1 MTYLANIATGTLG
14 LLFALGGC
22 SGASPSEAPSSALEE
37 AEAIAF
43 EECNSSELYNAALLL
58 ARQGGF
64 SIEKLNEVSDD
75 LAEAHAYG
83 FGGTNED
90 RRAITAACRAGI
102 REYRK
107 STAYPG

>member
-1 MTYLANIATGTLG
+1 MTYRANIATGTLA
-14 LLFALGGC
+14 LLFTLGGC

-43 EECNSSELYNAALLL
+43 DECNSWELYNAALSS
-58 ARQGGF
+58 AKQGGF
-64 SIEKLNEVSDD
+64 SIEKLNEMSDVI
-75 LAEAHAYG
+75 AESHAYG

-90 RRAITAACRAGI
+90 RRAIAAACRAGI

-107 STAYPG
+107 GTAYPG